1 MHPRGEEGAGATPD
15 SGEML
20 KEPSRSRLRAFLQ
33 VRGRTVKQL
42 LEEGGWVLRRGRK
55 HRIYKRTVGGVSQT
69 YTQAATPS
77 DRRSARTGSMRTEY
91 STS

>member
-1 MHPRGEEGAGATPD
+1 
-15 SGEML
+15 ML

-55 HRIYKRTVGGVSQT
+55 QHVLRQ
-69 YTQAATPS
+69 P
-77 DRRSARTGSMRTEY
+77 
-91 STS
+91 